1 MGGIEHKL
9 HLISNNTGS
18 FFYVK
23 NHILKN
29 STSEKH
35 KIITNIRKKNNRKA
49 HNAQGNAIAKGL
61 LYIQNC
67 HKMIGTRISVSN
79 CSASIYHDVQHW

>member
-9 HLISNNTGS
+9 HLFSNNTGS
-18 FFYVK
+18 FFYIK

-29 STSEKH
+29 STSGKH
-35 KIITNIRKKNNRKA
+35 KIITNISKKNNQKA
-49 HNAQGNAIAKGL
+49 HNIQDNAIAKGL
-61 LYIQNC
+61 LYIQTF

-79 CSASIYHDVQHW
+79 CSV